1 MIRFLI
7 EDVTM
12 IRGEDITLHVRFKG
26 GATKTLKL
34 PLPFKGWQYNMTDP
48 KIVEIVDELLTDHT
62 NAEIAT
68 ILDKRGY
75 KSGQGHRIDRRI
87 S

>member
-1 MIRFLI
+1 
-7 EDVTM
+7 M

-34 PLPFKGWQYNMTDP
+34 PLPLKGWQYNVTDP

-62 NAEIAT
+62 YSEIAT

-75 KSGQGHRIDRRI
+75 QIRSGSPDR
-87 S
+87 